1 MASLST
7 TAGWTPGAA
16 DGQSTGHRRPSR
28 GAERLTTL
36 TNEEIAAVFE
46 NIGDLLEIKG
56 ESVYRVISYRR
67 AAESLRALGRRLE
80 DLHKEGRLKEISGVG
95 DAIAAKIE
103 ELLTTGKL
111 GFYEELADD
120 VPAGLID
127 VLKISGVGPKKA
139 ARFWH
144 ELGVT
149 TVPELEAAAR
159 QGVLRELPGMGAK
172 SETAILES
180 IERLAKRQTG
190 RISLGV
196 ALPIAERLAQRLRA
210 LPGVS
215 AAEPAGSV
223 RRWKETVGDLDLL
236 VAAQKPSEG
245 LEAFVAFDEIERVL
259 GQGDT
264 KASVEVV
271 GGLRVQLWV
280 HRPDRFG
287 TALQYATGSQA
298 HNVQLRE
305 LALQHGLSLSEHGLK
320 TVEGKELLCAEE
332 AEVYRRLGLP
342 WIPPELR
349 EGSGEME
356 AAAAGRLPSLITEAD
371 LRGELHAHSD
381 WSDGR
386 ATIAAMAEAALALGL
401 SYLVISDH
409 SPSLGALNGLTP
421 ERLRQQRREIERV
434 QKRIGDGLR
443 LLQAA
448 EVEVLADGRLD
459 YEDEVLSGLDLVIAS
474 LHVSLRQP
482 REQIT
487 GRLLQAIANPHVD
500 MIGHPTGRLLGSR
513 AASDID
519 LEAVF
524 AAAADHGVAL
534 EINAH
539 PERLDLNDAYA
550 RRAWQ
555 VGCLVSINTDAHR
568 PEDLRLRRYGVGVAR
583 RAWLPP
589 EAVVNT
595 RSTEALLTWLRS
607 RG

>member
-1 MASLST
+1 
-7 TAGWTPGAA
+7 
-16 DGQSTGHRRPSR
+16 
-28 GAERLTTL
+28 L
-36 TNEEIAAVFE
+36 TNDEIASVFE

-67 AAESLRALGRRLE
+67 AAESIRAQGRRLD
-80 DLHKEGRLKEISGVG
+80 DLQKEGRLKEIPGVG

-111 GFYEELADD
+111 GFYEELADE
-120 VPAGLID
+120 VPPGLID

-144 ELGVT
+144 EIGVT

-159 QGVLRELPGMGAK
+159 QGRLRELPGMGAK
-172 SETAILES
+172 SETAILAS

-196 ALPIAERLAQRLRA
+196 ALPIAERLAQRLRSLA
-210 LPGVS
+210 GVT

-236 VAAQKPSEG
+236 VAAKEPSQV
-245 LEAFVAFDEIERVL
+245 LEAFVAFDEVERVL

-287 TALQYATGSQA
+287 SALQYATGSQA

-320 TVEGKELLCAEE
+320 ATDGKELLCAEE
-332 AEVYRRLGLP
+332 TEVYHKLGLP

-349 EGSGEME
+349 EGSGEIE
-356 AAAAGRLPSLITEAD
+356 AAAAGRLPTLVTEAD

-421 ERLRQQRREIERV
+421 ERLRQQRREIDRV
-434 QKRIGDGLR
+434 QQRIGDGLR

-459 YEDEVLSGLDLVIAS
+459 YQDAVLAELDLVIAS

-487 GRLLQAIANPHVD
+487 ERLLTAIANPHVD
-500 MIGHPTGRLLGSR
+500 MIGHPTGRLIGSR
-513 AASDID
+513 SASDVD

-524 AAAADHGVAL
+524 ASAADHGVVL

-568 PEDLRLRRYGVGVAR
+568 PEDLALRRYGVGVAR
-583 RAWLPP
+583 RGWLPP
-589 EAVVNT
+589 EAVINT
-595 RSTEALLTWLRS
+595 RTTEAMMTWLRS

>member
-1 MASLST
+1 
-7 TAGWTPGAA
+7 
-16 DGQSTGHRRPSR
+16 
-28 GAERLTTL
+28 L
-36 TNEEIAAVFE
+36 TNDEIARVFE
-46 NIGDLLEIKG
+46 NIADLLEIKG

-67 AAESLRALGRRLE
+67 ASESIRAQGRRLE
-80 DLHKEGRLKEISGVG
+80 DLQKEGRLKEIPGVG

-111 GFYEELADD
+111 GFYEELVEE

-144 ELGVT
+144 ELGIT
-149 TVPELEAAAR
+149 SVPELEAAAR
-159 QGVLRELPGMGAK
+159 DGRLRELPGMGAK
-172 SETAILES
+172 SETAILAS
-180 IERLAKRQTG
+180 IERLAGRQTG
-190 RISLGV
+190 RISIGV
-196 ALPIAERLAQRLRA
+196 ARPMAERLADRLRT
-210 LPGVS
+210 LPGV
-215 AAEPAGSV
+215 AEVEPAGSV

-236 VAAQKPSEG
+236 VAAREPTEVLK
-245 LEAFVAFDEIERVL
+245 AFVAFDEIERVL

-271 GGLRVQLWV
+271 GGLRVQVWV
-280 HRPDRFG
+280 HPPDRFG
-287 TALQYATGSQA
+287 SALQYATGSQA

-320 TVEGKELLCAEE
+320 RPDGAELLCPAEE
-332 AEVYRRLGLP
+332 DVYRTLGLP
-342 WIPPELR
+342 AIPPELR
-349 EGSGEME
+349 EGLGEIE
-356 AAAAGRLPSLITEAD
+356 AAAAGRLPQLVTEGD
-371 LRGELHAHSD
+371 LKGDLHAHSD

-386 ATIAAMAEAALALGL
+386 ASIAAMAEAALALGL

-421 ERLRQQRREIERV
+421 ERLRQQRREIDKV
-434 QKRIGDGLR
+434 QRRIGDGLR

-459 YEDEVLSGLDLVIAS
+459 YDDEVLAELDLVLAS
-474 LHVSLRQP
+474 LHVSLRQT

-487 GRLLQAIANPHVD
+487 QRLLRAIANPHVD
-500 MIGHPTGRLLGSR
+500 MIGHPTGRLIGSR
-513 AASDID
+513 GASDVD

-524 AAAADHGVAL
+524 EAAADHGVVL

-539 PERLDLNDAYA
+539 PERLDLNDGHA

-555 VGCLVSINTDAHR
+555 VGCLLSINTDAHR

-589 EAVVNT
+589 EAVLNT
-595 RSTEALLTWLRS
+595 RATDQLLTWLTS

>member
-1 MASLST
+1 
-7 TAGWTPGAA
+7 
-16 DGQSTGHRRPSR
+16 
-28 GAERLTTL
+28 L

-67 AAESLRALGRRLE
+67 AAESIRGQGRRLE
-80 DLHKEGRLKEISGVG
+80 DLHKEGRLKEIPGVG

-103 ELLTTGKL
+103 ELLTTGRL
-111 GFYEELADD
+111 GFYEDLAEE
-120 VPAGLID
+120 VPPGLID
-127 VLKISGVGPKKA
+127 VLKVSGVGPKKA

-149 TVPELEAAAR
+149 SVPELDAAAR
-159 QGVLRELPGMGAK
+159 QGRLRDLPGMGAK
-172 SETAILES
+172 SETAILAS
-180 IERLAKRQTG
+180 IDRLAKRQKG
-190 RISLGV
+190 RISIGV
-196 ALPIAERLAQRLRA
+196 ALPMAERLAQRLRS
-210 LPGVS
+210 LPGVT

-236 VAAQKPSEG
+236 VAAQDPSAV
-245 LEAFVAFDEIERVL
+245 LQAFTAFDEIERVL

-271 GGLRVQLWV
+271 GGLRVQAWV
-280 HRPDRFG
+280 HPPDRFG
-287 TALQYATGSQA
+287 SALQYATGSQT

-305 LALQHGLSLSEHGLK
+305 LALAQGLSLSEHGLK
-320 TVEGKELLCAEE
+320 TMDGKELRCAEE

-349 EGSGEME
+349 EGTGEID
-356 AAAAGRLPSLITEAD
+356 AAAAGALPLLVTEAD
-371 LRGELHAHSD
+371 VRGELHAHSD

-386 ATIAAMAEAALALGL
+386 ATIAAMAEATLALGL

-421 ERLRQQRREIERV
+421 ERLRQQRREIDKV
-434 QKRIGDGLR
+434 QGRIGDGLR

-459 YEDEVLSGLDLVIAS
+459 YDDEVLAGLDLVLAS
-474 LHVSLRQP
+474 LHVSLQQP

-487 GRLLQAIANPHVD
+487 RRLLGAIANPHVD
-500 MIGHPTGRLLGSR
+500 IIGHPTGRLIGSR
-513 AASDID
+513 GASEVD

-524 AAAADHGVAL
+524 AAAADHGVVL

-539 PERLDLNDAYA
+539 PDRLDLADAYA

-555 VGCLVSINTDAHR
+555 VGCLLSINTDAHR
-568 PEDLRLRRYGVGVAR
+568 PEDLKLRRYGVGVAR
-583 RAWLPP
+583 RAWLPA
-589 EAVVNT
+589 EAVINT
-595 RSTEALLTWLRS
+595 RSTEALLAWLHS